1 MILINNIY
9 LRFEKGNQYVP
20 CSSFFISNDS
30 ILAFILL
37 HSKWGVMKIHLISV
51 IASQEG
57 VEAIAKDHP
66 DVQVTV
72 GTIDQELSSE
82 GLVLPGIGDAGDRLF
97 GTPMITDGEALL
109 HPSKRRKMS
118 MDEK

>member
-1 MILINNIY
+1 
-9 LRFEKGNQYVP
+9 
-20 CSSFFISNDS
+20 
-30 ILAFILL
+30 
-37 HSKWGVMKIHLISV
+37 MKIHVISV
-51 IASQEG
+51 IASKEG

-66 DVQVTV
+66 DVHVTV
-72 GTIDQELSSE
+72 GTIDEELTSE

-97 GTPMITDGEALL
+97 GTPLIVDDEALL